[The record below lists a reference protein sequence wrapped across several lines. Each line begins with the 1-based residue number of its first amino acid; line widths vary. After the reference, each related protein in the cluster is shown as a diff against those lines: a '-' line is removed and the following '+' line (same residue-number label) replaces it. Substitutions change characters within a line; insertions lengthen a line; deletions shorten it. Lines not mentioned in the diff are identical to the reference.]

1 MKGKQ
6 NVSSLHKII
15 CNLVSLFLL
24 YIMKVVTAYK
34 FSLVVLMTSVL
45 VSDQLISYLNENIK
59 FKKLSTTYG
68 DQQKRLDIF
77 L

>member
-15 CNLVSLFLL
+15 CSLVSLFLL

>member
-1 MKGKQ
+1 
-6 NVSSLHKII
+6 
-15 CNLVSLFLL
+15 
-24 YIMKVVTAYK
+24 MKVVTAYK